1 MSESSKKW
9 YVLRAAGGK
18 EKKAKEYLEKEIE
31 RRSLQDLVS
40 QVLVPTEKV
49 YKIRDGKRVCTER
62 LYFPGYVL
70 IEAELTGELQHII
83 RNEIPHMSGFLT
95 EKRDVGKTQEKIP
108 VPIREDEVRRILGEQ
123 DEQAT
128 TEAETV
134 VDYKTGDA
142 VKITDGPF
150 NGFDGTVEEIVE
162 DRSKLKVM
170 VMIFG
175 RKTILELIFTQVTK
189 ESSKIMAKEIAGF
202 IKLQIKGGAANP
214 SPPVGPALGSKGL
227 NIMDFCKQFNAR
239 TQESAGKV
247 LPVVITVYSDKSFTF
262 EVKQPPVAVQLK
274 EAAKISAGSAEPN
287 RKKVGSVTWEQVKAI
302 AETKMADMNCFTLKS
317 AMTMVAGTA
326 RSMGIKVEGEFPEL

>member
-1 MSESSKKW
+1 MSESNKKW

-49 YKIRDGKRVCTER
+49 YTVRNGKRVCTER
-62 LYFPGYVL
+62 LFYPGYVL

-83 RNEIPHMSGFLT
+83 RNEVPHMSGFLT
-95 EKRDVGKTQEKIP
+95 EKREKKNSDGKVQEEKIP
-108 VPIREDEVRRILGEQ
+108 VPLRDDEARRILGEQ
-123 DEQAT
+123 DEQIG

-134 VDYKTGDA
+134 VDYTVGDA

-175 RKTILELIFTQVTK
+175 RKTILELNFTQVTK
-189 ESSKIMAKEIAGF
+189 E
-202 IKLQIKGGAANP
+202 
-214 SPPVGPALGSKGL
+214 
-227 NIMDFCKQFNAR
+227 
-239 TQESAGKV
+239 
-247 LPVVITVYSDKSFTF
+247 
-262 EVKQPPVAVQLK
+262 
-274 EAAKISAGSAEPN
+274 
-287 RKKVGSVTWEQVKAI
+287 
-302 AETKMADMNCFTLKS
+302 
-317 AMTMVAGTA
+317 
-326 RSMGIKVEGEFPEL
+326 

>member
-1 MSESSKKW
+1 MSESNKKW

-49 YKIRDGKRVCTER
+49 YKIRDGKRICTER
-62 LYFPGYVL
+62 LFYPGYVL

-95 EKRDVGKTQEKIP
+95 EKRERKNSDGKVQEEKIP
-108 VPIREDEVRRILGEQ
+108 IPLRDDEARRILGEQ
-123 DEQAT
+123 DEQIGN
-128 TEAETV
+128 EAETV

-175 RKTILELIFTQVTK
+175 RKTILELNFTQVTK
-189 ESSKIMAKEIAGF
+189 E
-202 IKLQIKGGAANP
+202 
-214 SPPVGPALGSKGL
+214 
-227 NIMDFCKQFNAR
+227 
-239 TQESAGKV
+239 
-247 LPVVITVYSDKSFTF
+247 
-262 EVKQPPVAVQLK
+262 
-274 EAAKISAGSAEPN
+274 
-287 RKKVGSVTWEQVKAI
+287 
-302 AETKMADMNCFTLKS
+302 
-317 AMTMVAGTA
+317 
-326 RSMGIKVEGEFPEL
+326 